1 MLKNLMHKENRQ
13 RFSLAGLAVLYVAV
27 FSLTALV
34 NTARP
39 HSASAAGQVTSRK
52 ITLNNSSPSATPVT
66 YAVSFN
72 PTGTTNIGGITVDF
86 CANDPVVGDT
96 SCTLPTNFTLGTAIT
111 TGGAPTG
118 FSTSTGSWVTTSSQQ
133 CAAAASN
140 FQVFKFTNA
149 TAQTPSGSGTAITF
163 SITSPTNPSSN
174 GSFYARIVT
183 FDTKANADVNF
194 CTSPTVRPASF
205 TGQVDYGGIA
215 LSTTQ
220 NIAITAKVFETLSF
234 CVYQTSCGTQ
244 AQLTLGDATTGA
256 LATSTAYTNI
266 NAKYTLATN
275 AQTGVSVQMFGQT
288 LCRAITLNFANC
300 PTGAST
306 NTIKAIGTPAQLV
319 NGGSFGPGNEAFGM
333 CVNAV
338 SGTTAQAPY
347 DDTGTGNN
355 CTTGITTNT
364 YAGTSKFGFIDT
376 SAANGTNNA
385 SGSTV
390 LSSSGAVASAS
401 SQFAFAANI
410 SAITDAGIYQA
421 NLNLVATGTF

>member
-1 MLKNLMHKENRQ
+1 VGPTIKTK
-13 RFSLAGLAVLYVAV
+13 RFLSRFGIAGLAVLYVAV

-288 LCRAITLNFANC
+288 LCRNAVLSFANC
-300 PTGAST
+300 PTGAS
-306 NTIKAIGTPAQLV
+306 NQTISAIGTPAALV
-319 NGGSFGPGNEAFGM
+319 STPGSEQFGM

-390 LSSSGAVASAS
+390 LSSSGPVTSAS

-410 SAITDAGIYQA
+410 ASTTEAGIYQS
-421 NLNLVATGTF
+421 NLNMVATGTF

>member
-1 MLKNLMHKENRQ
+1 MSPIKSKFR
-13 RFSLAGLAVLYVAV
+13 RFGNAGFAVLFLVA
-27 FSLTALV
+27 FSLTAIV
-34 NTARP
+34 NLIHVP
-39 HSASAAGQVTSRK
+39 SVSAGGQVTSRK
-52 ITLNNSSPSATPVT
+52 ITLNNSSPSATSVT

-72 PTGTTNIGGITVDF
+72 PTSAGSVGGITVDF

-96 SCTLPTNFTLGTAIT
+96 SCTLPTGFTLGTAIT
-111 TGGAPTG
+111 TGGNPTG

-149 TAQTPSGSGTAITF
+149 TAQTETGSGTPITF
-163 SITSPTNPSSN
+163 TITSPTNPSTN
-174 GSFYARIVT
+174 VSFYARIIT
-183 FDTKANADVNF
+183 FDTKTNADVNF
-194 CTSPTVRPASF
+194 CSSPTVRPATF
-205 TGQVDYGGIA
+205 TGQVDYGGVA

-234 CVYQTSCGTQ
+234 CVFQISCGTP
-244 AQLTLGDATTGA
+244 ASLALGDATTGA
-256 LATSTAYTNI
+256 LSTITAYTNI

-275 AQTGVSVQMFGQT
+275 AQSGVSVQMFGQT
-288 LCRAITLNFANC
+288 LCRNAVLSFANC
-300 PTGAST
+300 PTGAS
-306 NTIKAIGTPAQLV
+306 NQTISAIGTPAALV
-319 NGGSFGPGNEAFGM
+319 STPGSEQFGM
-333 CVNAV
+333 CVNAI

-355 CTTGITTNT
+355 CTTGIATNT

-390 LSSSGAVASAS
+390 LTSSGAITSAS

-410 SAITDAGIYQA
+410 ASTTEAGIYQA
-421 NLNLVATGTF
+421 NLNMVATGTF

>member
-1 MLKNLMHKENRQ
+1 MKKHKESIK
-13 RFSLAGLAVLYVAV
+13 RFSAASLAVLFLAA

-34 NTARP
+34 NLSRTSPA
-39 HSASAAGQVTSRK
+39 HAAGQVTSRK

-72 PTGTTNIGGITVDF
+72 PTGTTNIGGIVVDF

-96 SCTLPTNFTLGTAIT
+96 SCTLPTGFTLGTAIT
-111 TGGAPTG
+111 TSAATPTG
-118 FSTSTGSWVTTSSQQ
+118 FSTATGSWVTASSLQ

-149 TAQTPSGSGTAITF
+149 TAQTPTGAATPITF
-163 SITSPTNPSSN
+163 SITSPTNPSTN

-183 FDTKANADVNF
+183 FDTKSNADTNYS
-194 CTSPTVRPASF
+194 CTTTTRPSSF
-205 TGQVDYGGIA
+205 GGQVDYGGVA

-234 CVYQTSCGTQ
+234 CVFQTSCGTQ
-244 AQLTLGDATTGA
+244 AQLQLGDPTTGA
-256 LATSTAYTNI
+256 LSTSTAYTNI

-275 AQTGVSVQMFGQT
+275 AQSGVSVQMFGQT
-288 LCRAITLNFANC
+288 LCRNAVLNFTNC

-306 NTIKAIGTPAQLV
+306 NTIRAITAGTPVISAVGTEQ
-319 NGGSFGPGNEAFGM
+319 FGM
-333 CVNAV
+333 CVNPIA
-338 SGTTAQAPY
+338 GITAATNYIDSVNACTGVPLN
-347 DDTGTGNN
+347 TGTFS
-355 CTTGITTNT
+355 
-364 YAGTSKFGFIDT
+364 GTSKFGFDDT
-376 SAANGTNNA
+376 NTTGTNSA

-390 LSSSGAVASAS
+390 MSSSGSVSSAS
-401 SQFAFAANI
+401 SQFVFLGNI
-410 SAITDAGIYQA
+410 TTTTDSGNYQS